1 MLKTDEVFLFVIV
14 TTPQPQVVP
23 RTYYI
28 AKDGG
33 LTVMSWQAANF
44 LSYAHAKQFA
54 KENRIALNATT
65 YIRRESVTDLQFQTS
80 EPFENSGQI
89 SRNTA

>member
-1 MLKTDEVFLFVIV
+1 M
-14 TTPQPQVVP
+14 TTPQPQVIP

-33 LTVMSWQAANF
+33 LTMMSWQAAKF
-44 LSYAHAKQFA
+44 LSHTHAKQFA
-54 KENRIALNATT
+54 KETRIALNAST

-80 EPFENSGQI
+80 EPFDNSGQI
-89 SRNTA
+89 RRNTA